1 MISKRAF
8 LISAGG
14 LICVAV
20 SRPAPGQVPAISM
33 ARHEQFMR
41 LAIDQARK
49 NPVLPFGTVMVRP
62 ETGEVMARGVNRSL
76 DNPTFHGEIDCMDD
90 YVRRSGNQ
98 GWSPLVL
105 YTTGEPCSMCMSAL
119 VWAGSAG
126 SCSVHRSTAYG
137 GQESTRSILTA
148 KTVIDASPFYKGTLL
163 GGVLQAET
171 DRLFMERKKS

>member
-8 LISAGG
+8 LTSAGG

-41 LAIDQARK
+41 LAIDEARK
-49 NPVLPFGTVMVRP
+49 NPVYPFGAVMVRP
-62 ETGEVMARGVNRSL
+62 ETGEVMARGVNRSS

-90 YVRRSGNQ
+90 YVRQSGNQ

-105 YTTGEPCSMCMSAL
+105 YTMCMSAL
-119 VWAGSAG
+119 VWAGIGGVVFGSSIDGIRRAG
-126 SCSVHRSTAYG
+126 ID
-137 GQESTRSILTA
+137 QINITA

-163 GGVLQAET
+163 GGVLQSET
-171 DRLFMERKKS
+171 DRLFLERKKT

>member
-8 LISAGG
+8 LTSAGA

-20 SRPAPGQVPAISM
+20 GRPAPGQVPAISM

-49 NPVLPFGTVMVRP
+49 NPVYPFGAVMVQP
-62 ETGEVMARGVNRSL
+62 ETGEVMARGVNRSGQ
-76 DNPTFHGEIDCMDD
+76 NPTFHGEIDCMDD

-98 GWSPLVL
+98 GWSPRVL

-119 VWAGSAG
+119 VWAG
-126 SCSVHRSTAYG
+126 
-137 GQESTRSILTA
+137 INITA